1 MPYRPAADANLA
13 RVQNLRTFAS
23 MGAVGDAQTVDEHR
37 PMFPG
42 LDHALARSLR
52 VGELLLKNEE
62 AELALTRE
70 RASEMQSRHHLVH
83 VKAAP
88 CVAEREACRVCYE
101 TNADD
106 TLRCGHEVAAYD
118 ACARAAS
125 DAVAREGRLLASAE

>member
-1 MPYRPAADANLA
+1 
-13 RVQNLRTFAS
+13 
-23 MGAVGDAQTVDEHR
+23 MGAVGDAQAVDEHR

-62 AELALTRE
+62 AELDRARE
-70 RASEMQSRHHLVH
+70 YASEAQAGAYLMRH

-101 TNADD
+101 TNAED

-118 ACARAAS
+118 ACARAAR
-125 DAVAREGRLLASAE
+125 DAFIERGFAPQPLLEASAES

>member
-1 MPYRPAADANLA
+1 LA
-13 RVQNLRTFAS
+13 RLQSLRTFAA
-23 MGAVGDAQTVDEHR
+23 MGAVGDAQAVDEHR

-62 AELALTRE
+62 AELQMTRE
-70 RASEMQSRHHLVH
+70 RASATQARHRLVH

-118 ACARAAS
+118 ACARAAR
-125 DAVAREGRLLASAE
+125 DAVAREGRFRASAES

>member
-1 MPYRPAADANLA
+1 
-13 RVQNLRTFAS
+13 
-23 MGAVGDAQTVDEHR
+23 MGAVGDAQAVDEHR

-62 AELALTRE
+62 AELQMTAA
-70 RASEMQSRHHLVH
+70 RARKAAHLVH

-101 TNADD
+101 TNAED
-106 TLRCGHEVAAYD
+106 TLRCGHEVAAYG
-118 ACARAAS
+118 ACAPELRATRGA
-125 DAVAREGRLLASAE
+125 EGRFRASAES